1 MSTISLYKDKLNS
14 AGGLIS
20 SMISSLSGL
29 DGQLDSLKTT
39 LQGVDSST
47 CNMQSTV
54 DCISSSSK
62 TEKEKIGDL
71 QRLNNKL
78 DEFIGVATGRDGS
91 AKSEINRAK
100 DDFYTTYGYLKP
112 DCEKSKWQRRWEKI
126 CDTVDSACD
135 WCKEHWKIIVTI
147 VIVAIAV
154 VVLVCVP
161 GLGAILAGACW
172 GAIFGAV
179 IGGVSGGIMSAV
191 KGGSFWEGFENGA
204 FDGAIGGAI
213 GGAITGGL
221 GSLFSPALTL
231 SGNILRS
238 SCIGALS
245 SGTSN
250 MCVTA
255 LDYYIDHGTMKGSLD
270 DILLSGL
277 TGAVS
282 GAAVGALMG
291 KLQFKSPAETAKS
304 WQGSGDYPGVDDY
317 VDMTIKKG
325 TTLYRGEPNGTEY
338 FTTLD
343 AVDSSGRNAT
353 TLFEG
358 LQVKPHPTFGY
369 RGQVSGYQFVKDVTA
384 AYGKALANPQF
395 GSGGL
400 PQFYVPDVQKLID
413 KGILVLVDTID
424 LVK

>member
-135 WCKEHWKIIVTI
+135 WCKEHWKIIVT
-147 VIVAIAV
+147 AV
-154 VVLVCVP
+154 VVVVAVALLFS
-161 GLGAILAGACW
+161 GIGSGIGAVILAGACW

-191 KGGSFWEGFENGA
+191 KGGSFWDGFENGA
-204 FDGAIGGAI
+204 FDGVISGAI

-221 GSLFSPALTL
+221 GFAIGPAATFWG
-231 SGNILRS
+231 SVARGAG
-238 SCIGALS
+238 IGAVS
-245 SGTSN
+245 SGVSN
-250 MCVTA
+250 MAVTTV
-255 LDYYIDHGTMKGSLD
+255 DYLIDHGTLKGSAD
-270 DILLSGL
+270 DILISGFTGALSG
-277 TGAVS
+277 
-282 GAAVGALMG
+282 
-291 KLQFKSPAETAKS
+291 
-304 WQGSGDYPGVDDY
+304 
-317 VDMTIKKG
+317 
-325 TTLYRGEPNGTEY
+325 
-338 FTTLD
+338 
-343 AVDSSGRNAT
+343 
-353 TLFEG
+353 
-358 LQVKPHPTFGY
+358 
-369 RGQVSGYQFVKDVTA
+369 
-384 AYGKALANPQF
+384 ALAGGATGGMLHLKSQMKVSDPSFLKSDGSIDWDQAPNNGRVPGTVADNQTLKQGTMIDRYGHKWGNYTAPAGTPYGERALPYKENLWAYHKYIVTKDISGVTSSEVASAF
-395 GSGGL
+395 GQTGGGIQYEL
-400 PQFYVPDVQKLID
+400 PGNIADLI
-413 KGILVLVDTID
+413 KNGFLKEVFF
-424 LVK
+424 